1 MATRWVKIKDLVRKP
16 SIERRIHNWYHDTM
30 KRVWKKIEGFSGKLS
45 SFSWGN
51 ALQHESKHILT
62 DEDRRKR
69 REAFEHIEAMISG
82 KYTADEAGLKREQT
96 K

>member
-30 KRVWKKIEGFSGKLS
+30 KRVWRKIEDFSRKLS
-45 SFSWGN
+45 SISWGK
-51 ALQHESKHILT
+51 ALQHEVEHIMT

-69 REAFEHIEAMISG
+69 REAFEHLKAMISG
-82 KYTADEAGLKREQT
+82 EYTADKAELKREQT

>member
-30 KRVWKKIEGFSGKLS
+30 KRVWWKIENFSRKLS
-45 SFSWGN
+45 SISWVK
-51 ALQHESKHILT
+51 ALQHETKHIMT

-69 REAFEHIEAMISG
+69 REAFENLEAMISG
-82 KYTADEAGLKREQT
+82 KYDAEVAVTRREQT
-96 K
+96 E